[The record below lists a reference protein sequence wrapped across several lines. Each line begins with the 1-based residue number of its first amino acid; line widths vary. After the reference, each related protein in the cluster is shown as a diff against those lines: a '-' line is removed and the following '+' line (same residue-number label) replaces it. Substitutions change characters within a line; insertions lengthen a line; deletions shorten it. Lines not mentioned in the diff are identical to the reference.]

1 MMALSLQTVFS
12 CVFFMPW
19 NFLFDMCGKV
29 DTKVNR
35 PFEWEFELNKSGVFA
50 MFEVHR

>member
-12 CVFFMPW
+12 CIFFMPW
-19 NFLFDMCGKV
+19 NFLFDMCGMV

-35 PFEWEFELNKSGVFA
+35 PFEREFELNKSGVFA